1 MKHCDFLVL
10 SSSKLSSTPRQSTWP
25 FRAEFS
31 PSSVKRQ
38 TWSHADGFS
47 VVSMASHMSVSSSH
61 LEKYTS
67 FPERPLYWFYITN
80 ILSYLSY
87 NFIDDIITIDSR
99 INILV
104 QQQSFYFSRYI
115 SVSKYSQSDYKKHC
129 QILSEYANISISYH
143 THAVE
148 WAPRARW
155 NMKKKP
161 TTYPLVI

>member
-115 SVSKYSQSDYKKHC
+115 SVSKYSQSDYKKT
-129 QILSEYANISISYH
+129 LSDSFRICKHINIISY
-143 THAVE
+143 TCSGVG
-148 WAPRARW
+148 PRARW

>member
-25 FRAEFS
+25 FPAEFS

-99 INILV
+99 INIL
-104 QQQSFYFSRYI
+104 
-115 SVSKYSQSDYKKHC
+115 
-129 QILSEYANISISYH
+129 SISAGISQCQNIHSQITKNTVRFFQNMQTYQYH
-143 THAVE
+143 IIHMQWSGPQSKMEYEKETNNL
-148 WAPRARW
+148 PSG
-155 NMKKKP
+155 NL
-161 TTYPLVI
+161 T